1 MDFSIC
7 GTVGLCGVDGSKTF
21 KSICFFCFEFLDLH
35 SVEFV
40 GCLESLE
47 ILDLHG
53 VEFFGMSEIIG
64 LFLNLWSFWLY
75 GVNRFEISGARG
87 TFGLHVV
94 DFLEFLNSW
103 CTFNFFGIFFEFCI
117 IWEGLELLESLEFW
131 NVAL

>member
-1 MDFSIC
+1 MRILAVLTCFDLFDFW
-7 GTVGLCGVDGSKTF
+7 
-21 KSICFFCFEFLDLH
+21 DLH
-35 SVEFV
+35 GVEFV

-53 VEFFGMSEIIG
+53 VEFFGMSEIVG

-94 DFLEFLNSW
+94 DFLEFGN
-103 CTFNFFGIFFEFCI
+103 
-117 IWEGLELLESLEFW
+117 IWVFLDLHGMKLLECLDFLEF
-131 NVAL
+131 VE